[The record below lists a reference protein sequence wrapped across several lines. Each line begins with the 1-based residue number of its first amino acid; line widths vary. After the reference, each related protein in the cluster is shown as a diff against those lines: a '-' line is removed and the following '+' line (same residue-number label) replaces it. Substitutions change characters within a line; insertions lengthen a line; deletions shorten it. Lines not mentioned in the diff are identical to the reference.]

1 MKHRV
6 PLRAV
11 ASARSGDKGD
21 TSNVGVWVY
30 DARHYEEVKAS
41 LTPERLKREYPDLFR
56 GAIERYELPGLH
68 GLNFV
73 IHEALEG
80 GVNASLNLDSHG
92 KAWSFLILALEVEV
106 TVLNDPAA
114 PQNP

>member
-30 DARHYEEVKAS
+30 DPRHYEEVKAA